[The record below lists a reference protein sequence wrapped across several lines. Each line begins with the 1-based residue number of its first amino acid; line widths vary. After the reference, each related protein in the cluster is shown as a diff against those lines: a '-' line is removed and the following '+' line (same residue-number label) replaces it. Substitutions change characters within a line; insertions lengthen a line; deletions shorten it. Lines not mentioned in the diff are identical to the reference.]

1 MATTHKH
8 NWELATSVVDFFWSI
23 GVCRLRFR
31 CTQEPGASFDSELLE
46 QARARVAADAEVTRL
61 ARDCSSL
68 KERREELTA
77 ELAQLRN
84 QFDELQS
91 NEAAVPLDDHL
102 ENLREAKAQI
112 AGIEDVISHA
122 EKLAEVCR
130 KELVSRIEKLSSA
143 ERVKLHEVAEASIA
157 SIKKELPKKIA
168 AELNEL
174 ANIRA
179 AASWFSFSAAPL
191 LRVEEALRLAAK

>member
-8 NWELATSVVDFFWSI
+8 NWELSSSVVDFFWSI

-31 CTQEPGASFDSELLE
+31 CTQEPGVAFDSELLE

-61 ARDCSSL
+61 ARDCCNL

-77 ELAQLRN
+77 ELAQLKS

-91 NEAAVPLDDHL
+91 NEAAVPLDEHL
-102 ENLREAKAQI
+102 DNLREAKAQI
-112 AGIEDVISHA
+112 AGTEDVLDHA
-122 EKLAEVCR
+122 KKLAEVCR
-130 KELVSRIEKLSSA
+130 KDLILRIEKLSSQ
-143 ERVKLHEVAEASIA
+143 ERTKMHEVAEASIA

-179 AASWFSFSAAPL
+179 AASWSFSTAPL